1 MITQE
6 QIPAVL
12 DHPVYDSGG
21 NKIGSAKHVF
31 YDDATGNPEWVTV
44 KTGMFGSSES
54 FIPTHDASLVQDHLE
69 VPYGRDQVKD
79 APNVDIDAGGHLS
92 EQEEHR
98 LYTYYG
104 IDGDAAAQDQR
115 QGAKPAKTDGG
126 PDAKGGV
133 AAMGGAGAMGAVAA
147 GRRDAGSGGTSG
159 TMDQDSAMRQS
170 RAPMG
175 GGTSALDK
183 DLGKDSTSR
192 DMDAPGTAGTRMS
205 GTAHPDTTRGM
216 GTAGAQDRD
225 RSRVDDVAMTRSEE
239 RMHVGTERH
248 ESGTAHLHKY
258 VVTEEEQQTIPVRH
272 EEVRVVREPITDTDR
287 ASAMRNAEI
296 SEADRE
302 VTLHGERPVV
312 EMHTEPV
319 ERVRLTIE
327 EKVEQQ
333 TVRGTVRKE
342 RIETQTEAEDGT
354 KGHIPGRGDTPR
366 S

>member
-1 MITQE
+1 MITQA

-69 VPYGRDQVKD
+69 VPYGKDQIKD

-98 LYTYYG
+98 LYKYYG
-104 IDGDAAAQDQR
+104 LDGGLDDR
-115 QGAKPAKTDGG
+115 QGGKHAKTGGG
-126 PDAKGGV
+126 PDAKGGM
-133 AAMGGAGAMGAVAA
+133 AAMGGAGAVGAA
-147 GRRDAGSGGTSG
+147 GAAGTANRRDSAAEAGSAGTA
-159 TMDQDSAMRQS
+159 AM
-170 RAPMG
+170 APG
-175 GGTSALDK
+175 DASALDLDK
-183 DLGKDSTSR
+183 EAMGRDTASRGPTSTAR
-192 DMDAPGTAGTRMS
+192 ADERAEDI
-205 GTAHPDTTRGM
+205 
-216 GTAGAQDRD
+216 
-225 RSRVDDVAMTRSEE
+225 AMTRSEE
-239 RMHVGTERH
+239 HMTVGTERH
-248 ESGTAHLHKY
+248 ESARARLHKY

-272 EEVRVVREPITDTDR
+272 EEVRVVREPITAENRD
-287 ASAMRNAEI
+287 AAMRGADI
-296 SEADRE
+296 SEADHE
-302 VTLHGERPVV
+302 VTLHEERPVV

-319 ERVRLTIE
+319 ERVRLTTE

-333 TVRGTVRKE
+333 TVSGTVRKE
-342 RIETQTEAEDGT
+342 RIEAETEAPDGT
-354 KGHIPGRGDTPR
+354 KGHVSGQDRGGRGGMPR

>member
-54 FIPTHDASLVQDHLE
+54 FIPTHDANLVQDHLE

-104 IDGDAAAQDQR
+104 LDGEASSRDQGMGGKDTKSDVGPGVGAA
-115 QGAKPAKTDGG
+115 
-126 PDAKGGV
+126 
-133 AAMGGAGAMGAVAA
+133 GAGAAGLA
-147 GRRDAGSGGTSG
+147 GRRDTGTAA
-159 TMDQDSAMRQS
+159 DEDAAMRQS
-170 RAPMG
+170 RAPMAG
-175 GGTSALDK
+175 GAPGLDK
-183 DLGKDSTSR
+183 DLGKDTTGAAAAR
-192 DMDAPGTAGTRMS
+192 GG
-205 GTAHPDTTRGM
+205 DTGE
-216 GTAGAQDRD
+216 DI
-225 RSRVDDVAMTRSEE
+225 AMTRSEE
-239 RMHVGTERH
+239 RMHVSTERH
-248 ESGTAHLHKY
+248 DAGRARLHKY
-258 VVTEEEQQTIPVRH
+258 VVTEEEQQTVPVHH
-272 EEVRVVREPITDTDR
+272 EEVRVVREPITDTNRD
-287 ASAMRNAEI
+287 SARRGVDI

-302 VTLHGERPVV
+302 VTLHEERPVV
-312 EMHTEPV
+312 EMRTEPV
-319 ERVRLTIE
+319 ERVRLTTE
-327 EKVEQQ
+327 DKVEQQ
-333 TVRGTVRKE
+333 TVSGTVRKE
-342 RIETQTEAEDGT
+342 RIEAETETEDGT
-354 KGHIPGRGDTPR
+354 KGAPRGRGDTPR

>member
-54 FIPTHDASLVQDHLE
+54 FIPMHDANLVQDHLE

-98 LYTYYG
+98 LYEYYG
-104 IDGDAAAQDQR
+104 IDGTAAQVR
-115 QGAKPAKTDGG
+115 QQGGKDAKTEG
-126 PDAKGGV
+126 PDAKGGM
-133 AAMGGAGAMGAVAA
+133 AAMGGAGAMGAAAA
-147 GRRDAGSGGTSG
+147 GRRDASASGRSAAA
-159 TMDQDSAMRQS
+159 DEDSAMRQS
-170 RAPMG
+170 RSAMG
-175 GGTSALDK
+175 GTASGK
-183 DLGKDSTSR
+183 GLGK
-192 DMDAPGTAGTRMS
+192 DMDAPGTAGTARGSMDTS
-205 GTAHPDTTRGM
+205 GSAGNLSGGL
-216 GTAGAQDRD
+216 GTSREKDRA
-225 RSRVDDVAMTRSEE
+225 DDIAMTRSEE
-239 RMHVGTERH
+239 HMHVATERH
-248 ESGTAHLHKY
+248 EAGKARLHKY

-272 EEVRVVREPITDTDR
+272 EEVRVVREPITDADR
-287 ASAMRNAEI
+287 GSAMRGAEI

-302 VTLHGERPVV
+302 VTLHEERPVV
-312 EMHTEPV
+312 EMRTEPV
-319 ERVRLTIE
+319 ERVRLTTE

-333 TVRGTVRKE
+333 TVSGTVRKE
-342 RIETQTEAEDGT
+342 RIETETVAEDGT
-354 KGHIPGRGDTPR
+354 KGKMGRGDMP
-366 S
+366 SH

>member
-1 MITQE
+1 MITQA

-69 VPYGRDQVKD
+69 VPYGKDQIKD

-98 LYTYYG
+98 LYKYYG
-104 IDGDAAAQDQR
+104 LDGGLDDR
-115 QGAKPAKTDGG
+115 QGGKHAKTGGG
-126 PDAKGGV
+126 PDAKGGM
-133 AAMGGAGAMGAVAA
+133 AAMGGAGAVGAA
-147 GRRDAGSGGTSG
+147 GAAGTANRRDSAAEAGTAGRAGD
-159 TMDQDSAMRQS
+159 MDDDAAMRQS
-170 RAPMG
+170 RAAMAPSDA
-175 GGTSALDK
+175 SALDLDK
-183 DLGKDSTSR
+183 EAMGRDTASRAPTSTAR
-192 DMDAPGTAGTRMS
+192 ADDMT
-205 GTAHPDTTRGM
+205 
-216 GTAGAQDRD
+216 GAEDI
-225 RSRVDDVAMTRSEE
+225 AMTRSEE
-239 RMHVGTERH
+239 HMTVGTERH
-248 ESGTAHLHKY
+248 EAARARLHKY

-272 EEVRVVREPITDTDR
+272 EEVRVIREPITAENRD
-287 ASAMRNAEI
+287 AAMRGADI
-296 SEADRE
+296 SEADHE
-302 VTLHGERPVV
+302 VTLHEERPVV

-319 ERVRLTIE
+319 ERVRLTTE

-333 TVRGTVRKE
+333 TVTGTVRKE
-342 RIETQTEAEDGT
+342 RIEAETEAPDGT
-354 KGHIPGRGDTPR
+354 KGHVSGQDRGGRGGMPQ